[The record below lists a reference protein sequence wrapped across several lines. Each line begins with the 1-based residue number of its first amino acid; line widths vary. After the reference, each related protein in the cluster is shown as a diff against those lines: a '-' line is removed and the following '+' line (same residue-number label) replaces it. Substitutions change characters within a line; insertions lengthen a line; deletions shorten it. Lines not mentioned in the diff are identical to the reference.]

1 MADAPVIATLV
12 VGLASIIT
20 PELLLLR
27 CYVAPRGLANNCPV
41 HNGNNHNMGTMG
53 RGVYDGS
60 AKRSCLYF
68 NARPKGSHSSV
79 QSASCTALACN
90 TTLCRLSLCSLVHIA
105 ASSFLQLYNSPQLS
119 AAVNPNSTNHNGSEH
134 KRGWFVEHSH
144 HNLPAVGRVMVR
156 GVKRVHSENICS
168 QDNCEAQARVR
179 QGSARDGSQGDRP
192 QSLNPCLELTLT
204 KVGCHRNTTHHHP
217 PKLNFT

>member
-1 MADAPVIATLV
+1 MLPLAFIGNNFVSCSRSLSMAEAPVIATLV
-12 VGLASIIT
+12 VGLDSIIT

-134 KRGWFVEHSH
+134 KRGWFV
-144 HNLPAVGRVMVR
+144 
-156 GVKRVHSENICS
+156 
-168 QDNCEAQARVR
+168 
-179 QGSARDGSQGDRP
+179 
-192 QSLNPCLELTLT
+192 
-204 KVGCHRNTTHHHP
+204 
-217 PKLNFT
+217 